1 MSFEAW
7 AKRTNRC
14 GALILEI
21 LWLFHIYVTLQEGI
35 VLWKQWRWLSSPF
48 FPSLLLPNS
57 GMTIFFL
64 GSTGGY
70 LEGLQRGV
78 PFIAGYPSLADWA
91 RGVGCIETR
100 SIGGLLA
107 PSFTDAHAN
116 AAGDASGVWFKKK
129 RRRKVSPTES
139 RDFLCPLV
147 N

>member
-1 MSFEAW
+1 MWGTNTRNLVAFPHLCYSAGGYSALKTMALAKFTFFSFAAPPKFW
-7 AKRTNRC
+7 ND
-14 GALILEI
+14 
-21 LWLFHIYVTLQEGI
+21 H
-35 VLWKQWRWLSSPF
+35 
-48 FPSLLLPNS
+48 
-57 GMTIFFL
+57 FFL

-129 RRRKVSPTES
+129 RRRKVNPTES

>member
-1 MSFEAW
+1 MIFEAW

-64 GSTGGY
+64 DQLGGTLKGYKGVY
-70 LEGLQRGV
+70 L
-78 PFIAGYPSLADWA
+78 SLLGIQAWQI
-91 RGVGCIETR
+91 GP
-100 SIGGLLA
+100 GGLGALRPA
-107 PSFTDAHAN
+107 
-116 AAGDASGVWFKKK
+116 
-129 RRRKVSPTES
+129 
-139 RDFLCPLV
+139 L
-147 N
+147 